1 MYRLLIAAT
10 AVLVIGCLPKPTL
23 APSPLTFHAPKP
35 ATQAT
40 QIVAVALANAGFNVA
55 QSGPAATA
63 LTANRSATH
72 NGNQEYIWCR
82 YPSGSDAAAN
92 RATTLFITF
101 RAIAD
106 TTGSDVT
113 IGGRVTT
120 SYPCYQG
127 TAMQISPNDTDCVSN
142 GVIEQQLQSALR

>member
-10 AVLVIGCLPKPTL
+10 AVLVIGCLPKPAL
-23 APSPLTFHAPKP
+23 GPSPLSFHAPKAP
-35 ATQAT
+35 TQAT
-40 QIVAVALANAGFNVA
+40 QIVAMALANAGFNVA
-55 QSGPAATA
+55 QSGPAGTA

-101 RAIAD
+101 SAIPH
-106 TTGSDVT
+106 TTGSDAT
-113 IGGRVTT
+113 LGGRVA
-120 SYPCYQG
+120 SSCHGYQG
-127 TAMQISPNDTDCVSN
+127 TAMHIPPEESDRV
-142 GVIEQQLQSALR
+142 R

>member
-1 MYRLLIAAT
+1 MYRMLIAAT
-10 AVLVIGCLPKPTL
+10 VVLVIGCLPKPYV
-23 APSPLTFHAPKP
+23 APAPIAFHAAKP

-55 QSGPAATA
+55 QSGAAGTA
-63 LTANRSATH
+63 LTANRTATH
-72 NGNQEYIWCR
+72 SGNQDYVWCR

-101 RAIAD
+101 RAIPD

-113 IGGRVTT
+113 IGGHVTT
-120 SYPCYQG
+120 SYPGYQG
-127 TAMQISPNDTDCVSN
+127 TAMQIAPNDTDCVSK
-142 GVIEQQLQSALR
+142 GVIEQQLQAALR